1 MRPKLNRDPC
11 WDVLRGF
18 AVLGIVPVNI
28 WVFGWPLG
36 ALDQPDLALR
46 SNLFDQLAWHV
57 VALFFEHKMVL
68 VLAFLMGLS
77 LALMEQRQIKVSVIN
92 KRLFTL
98 AGLGLAHGYL
108 VWWGDILWFLAIAG
122 GLTWFSRL
130 LPDRYLA
137 CVGASCLLIP
147 SGVMTAWLMV
157 APGSLT
163 STFEPIPMAQIEQS
177 IRAYRGTVWTQ
188 FQQRWPLTLAMQTV
202 GLLTFGLWQVFGA
215 MLLGLAA
222 FRSGA
227 LKQGSVCL
235 QPAVY
240 WGLLLL
246 GGLLSGVV
254 VAWQGQGTGAAL
266 GYAALLK
273 PIAGALLSAAYIV
286 LFVKF
291 WQPLN
296 QHCKKRLNHTLG
308 TVGRMSLSLYLLQ
321 SLGLSLIFYGH
332 GLSLMG
338 QVALWQLLV
347 IALMMMLMLAAV
359 AVVWARHLGE
369 GPAERLWRSISY

>member
-1 MRPKLNRDPC
+1 M
-11 WDVLRGF
+11 
-18 AVLGIVPVNI
+18 
-28 WVFGWPLG
+28 
-36 ALDQPDLALR
+36 
-46 SNLFDQLAWHV
+46 
-57 VALFFEHKMVL
+57 
-68 VLAFLMGLS
+68 
-77 LALMEQRQIKVSVIN
+77 
-92 KRLFTL
+92 
-98 AGLGLAHGYL
+98 
-108 VWWGDILWFLAIAG
+108 
-122 GLTWFSRL
+122 
-130 LPDRYLA
+130 
-137 CVGASCLLIP
+137 
-147 SGVMTAWLMV
+147 
-157 APGSLT
+157 
-163 STFEPIPMAQIEQS
+163 
-177 IRAYRGTVWTQ
+177 Q

-235 QPAVY
+235 QPAVC